1 MVYDL
6 KKQRK
11 KLTIKITDIAE
22 KFGMS
27 RAAVY
32 LWENKGTYP
41 QEVKNWFD
49 TQQAMKDGKS
59 FNLLEMFRKFKAK
72 QKGKDQAMA
81 DRLHKIEL
89 KLGMED

>member
-41 QEVKNWFD
+41 QEVKDWFD
-49 TQQAMKDGKS
+49 TQQAMKDGAS
-59 FNLLEMFRKFKAK
+59 FNLREAFKRHE
-72 QKGKDQAMA
+72 GKDKAIEARM
-81 DRLHKIEL
+81 RKIEI